1 MINLIGKLREAP
13 LRWLFLAILLNGFG
27 LLALYSI
34 TTHSGE
40 LQLSSRFFK
49 HLFWMI
55 PSLFAFIFF
64 LGISKRVIHK
74 YTYAALSVMMV
85 LLIVP
90 FGMESIAG
98 THRWISLGGVSFQP
112 VEVLKWVLI
121 ISLARYLSDHNL
133 EIQRLRSV
141 VIPTIAILIP
151 VALVINQPDL
161 GSAVILLMLSFPLL
175 YWVGARPLHLFLLL
189 APLVSILTAFSLIT
203 FTIWIVAVGVV
214 LYFTKTDLRIGL
226 ANFFGN
232 VFLGLLT
239 PVLWGKLLPYQ
250 QERILVMLDPTRDP
264 HGAAYQ
270 VIQSQTA
277 IGSGGFSGKGIGNG
291 TQTHLKFLPEQETDF
306 IFSVIGEELGF
317 VVVCLILALF
327 LYLILDII
335 KVAFQSSE
343 RFSSLIIFGV
353 GILFLFHVFV
363 NIGMTINLLPVKG
376 LPLPFIS
383 YGGSFLVSCYAM
395 LGLAMNMSIEGEE

>member
-1 MINLIGKLREAP
+1 MINLMGKLREAP
-13 LRWLFLAILLNGFG
+13 LRWLFLAIVLNGFG

-34 TTHSGE
+34 STHSGE

-49 HLFWMI
+49 HLFWMV
-55 PSLFAFIFF
+55 PSLFAFLFF

-74 YTYAALSVMMV
+74 YAYAALGVMMV
-85 LLIVP
+85 LIVVP
-90 FGMESIAG
+90 YGMSSIAG

-112 VEVLKWVLI
+112 VEVLKWILI

-133 EIQRLRSV
+133 EMQRFRSV
-141 VIPTIAILIP
+141 VIPSAAILLP
-151 VALVINQPDL
+151 FALIFNQPDL
-161 GSAVILLMLSFPLL
+161 GSAVIILMLSFPLL

-189 APLVSILTAFSLIT
+189 APLVSILTAFSLLS
-203 FTIWIVAVGVV
+203 FTIWITVVGVV
-214 LYFTKTDLRIGL
+214 LYLAKIDLRIGL

-239 PVLWGKLLPYQ
+239 PVLWGKLQPYQ
-250 QERILVMLDPTRDP
+250 QDRILVMLEPARDP

-277 IGSGGFSGKGIGNG
+277 IGSGGFSGMGLGNG

-327 LYLILDII
+327 LYLVLDII
-335 KVAFQSSE
+335 RAAFHSSE

-353 GILFLFHVFV
+353 AILFLFHIFV

-395 LGLAMNMSIEGEE
+395 LGLAMNMSIEGQE